1 MRPFRPLL
9 SLLLLVL
16 PLAST
21 VSAAQLD
28 IDPAYQVETLTLVE
42 TPTGMAWTP
51 NGDLVVVSRRAAAP
65 SPGGGPVGS
74 PGDLATDDLLGSGTG
89 VDPSQIPHR
98 DLAGRLLHISMVE
111 GQALS
116 ALPLVEDARLGNGTQ
131 RLWSN
136 ADGTLFLLGT
146 EAGVVR
152 RLGVSSDVLTP
163 WLELPAEATGRGLA
177 MTSSGHL
184 FLAVFGP
191 RGGDVVTL
199 APAPNDDRGV
209 ESLNILGPGQEPL
222 DLALASDGALYV
234 ALHDRDRGEHTIVRL
249 WLDDDAQVV
258 AIDAPFARLPL
269 FGDATVSALAADS
282 QGNLVVAVS
291 DPISGRG
298 ELLRLDER
306 GTAHALVRGLQHPSG
321 LLFDAEDR
329 LIVAEQGHQAL
340 YRLALRDSDG
350 VPPGDDGDT
359 SSPDQPGALVDP
371 AGNTQICEADDFSSA
386 LGAAWQST
394 DLGDADQGSAQV
406 VADHLQITADGTSL
420 YHGDDH
426 GHFVYQNALGDF
438 RFEAAITD
446 LPVDAGGDLRKGGI
460 ALRAS
465 DAANAARVMI
475 NFMPQFPDPLGTALQ
490 FDYRGTDGTAHEL
503 AAPVLGVSLPVH
515 LAIDKRGDVYT
526 VYYSTDGGASWTQP
540 VIGGIGGQV
549 EIAMGD
555 SLLAGMAVASYD
567 ANTTLTMEFDDF
579 VLCQPNLD
587 PPYVPTPPPVC
598 DAATPMDLVF
608 LLDMS
613 GSMSHQDAAGS
624 QRFDVARQAIR
635 ALNDYL
641 DVQAAGHRAAL
652 LTFSGF
658 QTPSAN
664 LADGVVVRS
673 GFTSDLSALDGLL
686 AGLELVVP
694 EDGPPPTTP
703 TAIALAE
710 ALELILAQR
719 DPSHRASLVVLSD
732 GVPNIDRNGRGP
744 DAYDLDA
751 VAQISLRDDVG
762 AFASWG
768 EVAWRGAFNGG
779 LVTYQGETLANAM
792 FGFESLKNAVPDL
805 TMYGVGFNGDGGG
818 FGTAHQDLLTYGAEI
833 SGGAAWTTNAAGVL
847 ATMHSL
853 LASLHCGEPGSAIVG
868 DRLWA
873 DLDGDGQQE
882 AGEPELNGVT
892 VELLDVGGS
901 VVASTTTAGDG
912 NYLFV
917 DVTPGDYT
925 VRVDASTLPTGL
937 MATFDFDGTA
947 TAHQAAVSLSA
958 WEVQRLVD
966 FGYRADDSGNPTPPG
981 LACFQ
986 DDFADGQLE
995 AGWHTTFIG
1004 DADEGAVNEYFH
1016 ILNMSSNGSS
1026 LWGTDNHQ
1034 FVYREVNGDF
1044 RAEVQI
1050 DEGPLDAGGTFRK
1063 AGLIVRNGFGD
1074 QAQRVMAM
1082 LVPHFPNPERTV
1094 LQFGY
1099 RDADGTLGQE
1109 LAETVYVEPPVKLA
1123 IEKRGDIYTVYY
1135 STNGTTWMVPSGG
1148 DTIGGSIS
1156 IDMGDDLQVGLGVS
1170 SYDDIGNFSAEFD
1183 DFELCQPMAT
1193 PPVNPPPI
1201 ELCEERPVDIVY
1213 LLDRSSSMT
1222 VDFAGTPRFTAA
1234 QEAVLALN
1242 DALAAEGDGSRAA
1255 LVSFAGFGTV
1265 AENLSQG
1272 AVIHAGLTSNLASI
1286 SDLVMA
1292 MDVDDLRENATTP
1305 TALGLRKTLDL
1316 LLGYTDSAHDPV
1328 IVLLSDGVPNIDN
1341 MGRGPDGYEL
1351 DAIQAISLLDGMGGY
1366 LSWPQVAFAGGY
1378 NGDFDTYDGETLA
1391 NAMAEIELLKSA
1403 LPSLRIYGVALQ
1415 GDGIGLGTFN
1425 QDLLDYAAFYSGAQS
1440 FSTTNAAELLDA
1452 LLAVSDAT
1460 NCIGSAEIGDRVW
1473 RDDDGDGAQD
1483 GGEPGIHGVSVE
1495 LVDVYGNVVATQST
1509 GGDGDYLF
1517 TGVPPGTWTVR
1528 VVRATVSAAL
1538 DEATYDFDGLAS
1550 ADQATVAVAADES
1563 QLAIDFGYRPST
1575 PPIDPPPSSQVCFE
1589 DDFTDGQL
1597 DASWLFTQVGDA
1609 DQGSVVEA
1617 GGFLDLTSDGTALWN
1632 TDHHA
1637 FLYQEVSGN
1646 FRVEVDVASLPV
1658 DAGGAF
1664 RKGGLMV
1671 RNGFGSTGQRVMVQF
1686 VPHYPNPERPVLQ
1699 FGYRDT
1705 DGGPGQLL
1713 AEVVFATLPNRI
1725 ALEKIDDTYSAY
1737 YSFNNGA
1744 TWIMPTEGGAEGEVT
1759 FAMGNDLQVGLAVA
1773 SYDAN
1778 TTMTTR
1784 FDNYE
1789 ICQPITVPPIEPPD
1803 PTICEPERP
1812 LDLVLVLDHS
1822 GSMTALFPDGQTR
1835 FEAQQQAV
1843 DQLLT
1848 ALAAEN
1854 DGSRAAVITINGSD
1868 NVLANLTSGASLLSS
1883 LSTDLSGVNGL
1894 VQGIDVADIHPMS
1907 TTTTSIALKKAF
1919 EVLVEQHDPANLPVI
1934 LFATDGIPNIDAAG
1948 RGPIGYELEE
1958 IQEITLRDTMGQ
1970 FVTWPEVAFR
1980 GHYNPDLGTR
1990 DGEPMANAMFEIQRL
2005 KDGFPELVMYGVALQ
2020 GDGVGL
2026 GTFNEDLLDFA
2037 AYYSGGL
2044 SFSANDSAT
2053 LTGALLT
2060 LLDDTNCILGAQI
2073 GDRVWADLDGD
2084 GVQDALEPEI
2094 NGVSVQLFDGD
2105 GLALG
2110 TAVTSGDGEYL
2121 FSGVSPGTYTV
2132 RVDVSTLPSALM
2144 PTFDFDG
2151 VLTAHEA
2158 LVTVAAGDSVLTVD
2172 FGYRAPDGGDLPSPP
2187 SGVCAVDDFE
2197 DAQIGNE
2204 WHGKRV
2210 GDADQGSFVEA
2221 DGVIELTSDGSSL
2234 YGSDHHYFVY
2244 QLTNGDFR
2252 AEVDILDIPVDA
2264 GGTFRKVGLLARSSD
2279 DPLSP
2284 RVMAMYMPHFPN
2296 PDRAV
2301 LQFAFRDLQGTGG
2314 QDISDVVS
2322 GQLPVRLALQ
2332 KQGDVYTVEYSFNG
2346 GDSWIRPTVGGTG
2359 TGSVSVDL
2367 GDNVWVG
2374 MAAASYDANT
2384 TFTATL
2390 DNFSLCQSGDQT
2402 PIEPPDPG
2410 VCDPEL
2416 PLDVVLLLDRSG
2428 SMTATFDPVSGEN
2441 RFEAS
2446 QEALRTL
2453 LDAMLADG
2461 QDHRAS
2467 LMSFA
2472 GFGSVQLNLNQSVAV
2487 HSGLTSNLSAVR
2499 ALVDDMDFTEI
2510 NPDSTTPTA
2519 LALHEVVAQLQ
2530 GYGRPGAQKV
2540 VVLITDGI
2548 PNIDILGRGPIGYDL
2563 AEIQEVRLFDG
2574 MGGFKSKNEVAYTG
2588 HYNPD
2593 LGTFD
2598 GEPLANAMAEIE
2610 LIRDSVPD
2618 ALIYGVALQGDGVGL
2633 GTFNEDL
2640 LQYAAY
2646 YTSAASF
2653 SAADSGSLIDAM
2665 LDLFANVECEDLP

>member
-1 MRPFRPLL
+1 MKALRSILSFCCLL
-9 SLLLLVL
+9 L
-16 PLAST
+16 PLAWSAE
-21 VSAAQLD
+21 AAQLD
-28 IDPAYQVETLTLVE
+28 IDPAFQIETLSLVE
-42 TPTGMAWTP
+42 SPAALAWTP
-51 NGDLVVVSRRAAAP
+51 QGDLIVVSRAGAP
-65 SPGGGPVGS
+65 
-74 PGDLATDDLLGSGTG
+74 GTG
-89 VDPSQIPHR
+89 TLDAGTPDAGTPGAGPALGNGLLDPGQVPGASS
-98 DLAGRLLHISMVE
+98 GRLLQVAMGGDH
-111 GQALS
+111 ALS
-116 ALPLVEDARLGNGTQ
+116 TVALVDDEHLGHGRQNLWVTERGNILVLGSEDDAL
-131 RLWSN
+131 
-136 ADGTLFLLGT
+136 
-146 EAGVVR
+146 R
-152 RLGVSSDVLTP
+152 RLDGAASHLSSWRT
-163 WLELPAEATGRGLA
+163 LPDGAGGRGLV

-184 FLAVFGP
+184 LVAVHGP
-191 RGGDVVTL
+191 RGGDL
-199 APAPNDDRGV
+199 LRLDAAAPRHDRGF
-209 ESLNILGPGQEPL
+209 ESLNVLGPGQEPL
-222 DLALASDGALYV
+222 AMAKGPEGTLYLAV
-234 ALHDRDRGEHTIVRL
+234 RHQERGEQSIVRL
-249 WLDDDAQVV
+249 WYDEAAQIVAVDASYAQ
-258 AIDAPFARLPL
+258 LPI
-269 FGDATVSALAADS
+269 FGDAVVTALAADS
-282 QGNLVVAVS
+282 QGNLVVAIT
-291 DPISGRG
+291 DPSSGRG

-306 GTAHALVRGLQHPSG
+306 GTAHALVGGLRHPSA
-321 LLFDAEDR
+321 LLFDADDR
-329 LIVAEQGHQAL
+329 LIVAEGSHQVL
-340 YRLALRDSDG
+340 YRLARRQVG
-350 VPPGDDGDT
+350 VPPSEGGAP
-359 SSPDQPGALVDP
+359 SLPGEPVNVVDP
-371 AGNTQICEADDFSSA
+371 AGNSQICSVEDFDNT
-386 LGAAWQST
+386 LGALWQSV
-394 DLGDADQGSAQV
+394 DLGDADQGDASV
-406 VADHLQITADGTSL
+406 VANHLQITADGTSL
-420 YHGDDH
+420 YHDDDN

-465 DAANAARVMI
+465 TDSDAPRVMI
-475 NFMPQFPDPLGTALQ
+475 NFMPQFPDPADTALQ
-490 FDYRGTDGTAHEL
+490 FDFRGTDGVAHEL
-503 AAPVLGVSLPVH
+503 AAPVLGVSLPLH
-515 LAIDKRGDVYT
+515 LAIDKRADVYT

-540 VIGGIGGQV
+540 TIGGVGGQV

-567 ANTTLTMEFDDF
+567 ADTTLTMEFDDF
-579 VLCQPNLD
+579 MLCHPNLD
-587 PPYVPTPPPVC
+587 PPYVPTPPPAC
-598 DAATPMDLVF
+598 DASTPVDLVF

-613 GSMSHQDAAGS
+613 GSMSHEDAAGS
-624 QRFDVARQAIR
+624 QRFEVARQAIR

-658 QTPSAN
+658 QTSAAN
-664 LADGVVVRS
+664 LADGVLVRS
-673 GFTSDLSALDGLL
+673 GFSDDLSVIDDLL
-686 AGLELVVP
+686 ASLELVVP

-710 ALELILAQR
+710 ALELLLAER

-751 VAQISLRDDVG
+751 VAQISLRDELGD
-762 AFASWG
+762 FASWG
-768 EVAWRGAFNGG
+768 EVAWRGAFNGD

-792 FGFESLKNAVPDL
+792 FGFEGLKSAIDDL
-805 TMYGVGFNGDGGG
+805 VIYGIGFNGDGGG
-818 FGTAHQDLLTYGAEI
+818 FGTAQQDLLAYAAAI
-833 SGGAAWTTNAAGVL
+833 SGGSAWTTNAEGVL

-853 LASLHCGEPGSAIVG
+853 LSSLHCSQPGTAIVG

-882 AGEPELNGVT
+882 AGEPEINGVS
-892 VELLDVGGS
+892 VELLDHLGG
-901 VVASTTTAGDG
+901 VVATATTAGNGD
-912 NYLFV
+912 YLFV
-917 DVTPGDYT
+917 DVAPGDYT
-925 VRVDASTLPTGL
+925 VRVDISTLPAGL
-937 MATFDFDGTA
+937 MPSFDFDGTA
-947 TAHQAAVSLSA
+947 TAHQATVSLSA
-958 WEVQRLVD
+958 WQVQRLVD

-986 DDFADGQLE
+986 DDFADGQLA
-995 AGWHTTFIG
+995 AGWATTFIG
-1004 DADEGAVNEYFH
+1004 DASLGSVSEAGGV
-1016 ILNMSSNGSS
+1016 LNVQSDGSS
-1026 LWGTDNHQ
+1026 LWGSDNHH
-1034 FVYREVNGDF
+1034 FVYRSVEGDF
-1044 RAEVQI
+1044 RVEVEI
-1050 DEGPLDAGGTFRK
+1050 DDLPLDVGGAFRK
-1063 AGLIVRNGFGD
+1063 AGLVVRNGFGN
-1074 QAQRVMAM
+1074 QAQRLMAM
-1082 LVPHFPNPERTV
+1082 LVPHFPNPERSV

-1099 RDADGTLGQE
+1099 RDTEGAPGLE
-1109 LAETVYVEPPVKLA
+1109 LAETVYAELPVKLA
-1123 IEKRGDIYTVYY
+1123 IEKRGDTYTVYY
-1135 STNGTTWMVPSGG
+1135 STNGGSNWVVPSGG
-1148 DTIGGSIS
+1148 DSGGGSLS
-1156 IDMGDDLQVGLGVS
+1156 LAMGDDLEIGLAVA
-1170 SYDDIGNFSAEFD
+1170 SYDGIGDFSADFD
-1183 DFELCQPMAT
+1183 DFEICQPMAT

-1255 LVSFAGFGTV
+1255 LVSFAGFATV
-1265 AENLSQG
+1265 AENLGQG
-1272 AVIHAGLTSNLASI
+1272 ALIHAGLTSNLASI

-1292 MDVDDLRENATTP
+1292 MDVGDLRENATTP

-1328 IVLLSDGVPNIDN
+1328 IVLLSDGVPNIDS

-1351 DAIQAISLLDGMGGY
+1351 DAIQAISLLDGTGGY

-1378 NGDFDTYDGETLA
+1378 NGELGTYDGETLA

-1403 LPSLRIYGVALQ
+1403 LPALRIYGVALQ

-1440 FSTTNAAELLDA
+1440 FSTTNADELLDA

-1483 GGEPGIHGVSVE
+1483 GGEPGLHGVGVE
-1495 LVDVYGNVVATQST
+1495 LVDVFGNVVAMQAT
-1509 GGDGDYLF
+1509 GGDGEYLF

-1528 VVRATVSAAL
+1528 VVRSTVPAQL

-1550 ADQATVAVAADES
+1550 ADQATVTVAAEES
-1563 QLAIDFGYRPST
+1563 QLAIDFGYRQST
-1575 PPIDPPPSSQVCFE
+1575 PPIEPPPGSQICFE
-1589 DDFTDGQL
+1589 DDFNDGAL
-1597 DASWLFTQVGDA
+1597 DASWQLTQVGDA
-1609 DQGSVVEA
+1609 DQGSAMEA

-1637 FLYQEVSGN
+1637 FLYQEVNGN
-1646 FRVEVDVASLPV
+1646 FRVEVDVAAIPV
-1658 DAGGAF
+1658 DTGGAF
-1664 RKGGLMV
+1664 RKGGLVV
-1671 RNGFGSTGQRVMVQF
+1671 RNGFGSSAQRVMVQF
-1686 VPHYPNPERPVLQ
+1686 VPHFPNPERPVLQ

-1725 ALEKIDDTYSAY
+1725 ALEKVDDTYSAY

-1744 TWIMPTEGGAEGEVT
+1744 TWVMPTEGGAEGEVT
-1759 FAMGNDLQVGLAVA
+1759 FAMGDDLQVGLAVA

-1868 NVLANLTSGASLLSS
+1868 NVVANLTSGASLLSS
-1883 LSTDLSGVNGL
+1883 LSADLSGVNGL

-1958 IQEITLRDTMGQ
+1958 IQEITLRDAMGQ

-1990 DGEPMANAMFEIQRL
+1990 DGEPLANSMFEIQRL
-2005 KDGFPELVMYGVALQ
+2005 KDGFPELTIYGVALQ
-2020 GDGVGL
+2020 GDGIGL
-2026 GTFNEDLLDFA
+2026 GTFNEDLLNFA
-2037 AYYSGGL
+2037 AFYSGGL

-2084 GVQDALEPEI
+2084 GVQDALEPEL

-2110 TAVTSGDGEYL
+2110 SAITSGDGEYL

-2132 RVDVSTLPSALM
+2132 RVDASTLPSSLM

-2151 VLTAHEA
+2151 VLTAHQSV
-2158 LVTVAAGDSVLTVD
+2158 VTVAAGDSVLTVD
-2172 FGYRAPDGGDLPSPP
+2172 FGYRAPDGGGLPSPP
-2187 SGVCAVDDFE
+2187 SGVCAEDDFE
-2197 DAQIGNE
+2197 DAQIGNG
-2204 WHGKRV
+2204 WLTTQV

-2221 DGVIELTSDGSSL
+2221 DGFLELTSDGSAL
-2234 YGSDHHYFVY
+2234 YGSDNHYFVY

-2252 AEVDILDIPVDA
+2252 AEVDILDVPVDA
-2264 GGTFRKVGLLARSSD
+2264 GGTFRKVGLLARASD

-2284 RVMAMYMPHFPN
+2284 RVMAMYVPHFPN
-2296 PDRAV
+2296 PDRPV

-2359 TGSVSVDL
+2359 TGSVSVDM

-2374 MAAASYDANT
+2374 MAAASYDADT

-2390 DNFSLCQSGDQT
+2390 DDFSLCQSGDQT
-2402 PIEPPDPG
+2402 PVEPPDPG

-2472 GFGSVQLNLNQSVAV
+2472 GFGSVQLNLNQSVTI
-2487 HSGLTSNLSAVR
+2487 HSGLTGNLSAVR

-2530 GYGRPGAQKV
+2530 GYGRPNAQKV
-2540 VVLITDGI
+2540 VVVITDGI
-2548 PNIDILGRGPIGYDL
+2548 PNIDIAGRGPIGYDL

-2610 LIRDSVPD
+2610 LIRDSVPE

-2653 SAADSGSLIDAM
+2653 SAADSSSLIDAM
-2665 LDLFANVECEDLP
+2665 LDLLANVECEDIP